1 MGTIC
6 QNDEIHSNLELDRFD
21 SAYKNRSGD
30 CFCKIKPIEI
40 KEDNEHEIE
49 NDINFLNSF
58 NNENCEDDSYLSESI
73 KYQEEANEAINEFD
87 IKNNN
92 ERNYSASTSDS
103 SLINVKAKNSN
114 FDQILIIFKGDVEF
128 SKVFDRKIKLKEM
141 FKILKENNII
151 NSFNKE
157 KVIISYN
164 SIILNMSFY
173 LEKPLYKIFGYKN
186 NVIIGIFRTEKMIG

>member
-186 NVIIGIFRTEKMIG
+186 NVIIEIFRTEKMIG